1 MTIGQ
6 RIAQKRKELG
16 LSQEALGIE
25 LGVSRQSIYKWESD
39 SSLPEVE
46 KLIALAKR
54 FGVSIGWLLG
64 VEESP
69 ETADTAAP
77 AEPQELTDTQLQMV
91 DEIVSRYLAAQP
103 KPTKRKRWPFVLA
116 AGVILIAGISLFS
129 RLERLD
135 DNYNSLQSSMSHI
148 NSNVNNQING
158 ISHRVEEILKAQ
170 NSLTAEYG
178 AELTDVHLFD
188 GGSKAQIEAHAVP
201 KTFAAGTTAEFLLDN
216 GEDTVSVPCE
226 PDSAGKFSVSAECGL
241 TDSIAVSVVFI
252 APDGTRQT
260 QLLDEFSGYLSATF
274 PYIEVSNHGHFF
286 TEELPNGVLTLDGQH
301 SYITTRD
308 HGVEFGDAEVAELK
322 VGLCRNRELLL
333 WAEPCEQPPNFHGFE
348 GHTFYRLPDT
358 TIVGLQPGETL
369 EFVALI
375 TDSYGRQYISADIP
389 LLVEQD
395 PHEPGLRLTY
405 PSDGTYSHDPAD
417 WVLE

>member
-64 VEESP
+64 VEEP
-69 ETADTAAP
+69 TGTAAP
-77 AEPQELTDTQLQMV
+77 TEPQELTDTQLQMV

-103 KPTKRKRWPFVLA
+103 KPPKRKRWPFVLA
-116 AGVILIAGISLFS
+116 AAVILIAGISLFS
-129 RLERLD
+129 HLDRLD
-135 DNYNSLQSSMSHI
+135 DNYRSLQSSMSHI
-148 NSNVNNQING
+148 NSNVNNQISG

-170 NSLTAEYG
+170 NALTAEYG
-178 AELTDVHLFD
+178 AELTDISLFA
-188 GGSKAQIEAHAVP
+188 GGSTARFEAYAVP
-201 KTFAAGTTAEFLLDN
+201 KTFAKGTTAEFLLDN

-226 PDSAGKFSVSAECGL
+226 PDGAGRFSVSAECGL
-241 TDSIAVSVVFI
+241 TDSITISVVFI

-260 QLLDEFSGYLSATF
+260 QLLDEFGGYFSATF
-274 PYIEVSNHGHFF
+274 PYIEVSSHGHLLG
-286 TEELPNGVLTLDGQH
+286 ENLPSSTLTLDGNH
-301 SYITTRD
+301 SYISIRD
-308 HGVEFGDAEVAELK
+308 LGVEHGDATVTEIK
-322 VGLCRNRELLL
+322 VGLFRNKSLLF
-333 WAEPCEQPPNFHGFE
+333 WGEPCEQPPNFHGFE

-358 TIVGLQPGETL
+358 TIVDLQPGETL
-369 EFVALI
+369 EFIALI